1 MTKKTIHTE
10 KELIL
15 SRKLNK
21 KIKTIENKIK
31 KEIKS
36 LNMERYYD
44 KNIFLSSK
52 ENKINSISIIKNE
65 KNLDIAKLELERI
78 KNLIP
83 IQYK

>member
-1 MTKKTIHTE
+1 MTKNIHTE

-31 KEIKS
+31 KELKS
-36 LNMERYYD
+36 LNMERDYD

>member
-21 KIKTIENKIK
+21 KIKTI
-31 KEIKS
+31 
-36 LNMERYYD
+36 
-44 KNIFLSSK
+44 

>member
-1 MTKKTIHTE
+1 
-10 KELIL
+10 
-15 SRKLNK
+15 
-21 KIKTIENKIK
+21 
-31 KEIKS
+31 
-36 LNMERYYD
+36 MERDYD